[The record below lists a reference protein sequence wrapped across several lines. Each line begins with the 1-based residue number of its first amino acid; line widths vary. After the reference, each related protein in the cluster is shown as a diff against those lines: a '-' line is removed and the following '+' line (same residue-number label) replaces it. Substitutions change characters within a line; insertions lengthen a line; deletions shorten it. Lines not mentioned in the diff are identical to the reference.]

1 MLNYIYLGFK
11 QNYHLTTIK
20 LNSWHLNAC
29 HAHFLFMLM
38 YLGKCT
44 ILVYWLY
51 WDYLLK
57 LNLLTRCG
65 NFIFSTLF
73 VQKGPKISSTKFS
86 AFWPKL
92 PNQFLQFGVTD
103 SFPFSAVFPN
113 FIFGIFVGHLN
124 SSSGHSQF
132 SISSSLFCNLQA
144 HIKETSSPSIYEP
157 LCSLGGWKCWW

>member
-1 MLNYIYLGFK
+1 MAFERMSCTLPFYV
-11 QNYHLTTIK
+11 
-20 LNSWHLNAC
+20 NARKVR
-29 HAHFLFMLM
+29 FPWLM

-113 FIFGIFVGHLN
+113 FIFGIFVGHLYNN
-124 SSSGHSQF
+124 SRPEE
-132 SISSSLFCNLQA
+132 IYLNKLQTLNMG
-144 HIKETSSPSIYEP
+144 IEKYIWTVVGRYLYTS
-157 LCSLGGWKCWW
+157 